1 MTWRVG
7 AAFAALCVIW
17 GLPYFFIKL
26 ALAEVPPIGVA
37 WGRIALGAAFLLPV
51 AWKRG
56 SLGQIRAHKGAVCA
70 FAFCELIGP
79 FVLIAL
85 GESWVSSSLTGILIA
100 TVPLMMIVLAPLFGV
115 HEPLGARR
123 LIGLVVGLVGVVTLL
138 GLWSRG
144 SGDVPS
150 GDDAVSGVL
159 GWVGVGC
166 IVISTVGY
174 ACGGLIVQRH
184 LKGVDEM
191 GAVAASLVIATVVL
205 LPGAIVWPP
214 THVPS
219 PLVLTSIAVL
229 GIVCSALALSL
240 CFYIIHHIGAA
251 RMAVVTYVN
260 PAVAVLLGVVVL
272 HESFGKGTVLGLAL
286 ILLGSW
292 LATHSGKPKESSVKE
307 AVTGAP

>member
-100 TVPLMMIVLAPLFGV
+100 TVPLMMILLAPLFGV
-115 HEPLGARR
+115 HEPLGVRR
-123 LIGLVVGLVGVVTLL
+123 LIGLVIGLVGVVTLL
-138 GLWSRG
+138 GL
-144 SGDVPS
+144 
-150 GDDAVSGVL
+150 DAVSGVL

-205 LPGAIVWPP
+205 LPGALLWPP

-229 GIVCSALALSL
+229 GVICSALALSL
-240 CFYIIHHIGAA
+240 FFYVIHHIGAP
-251 RMAVVTYVN
+251 RTAVVTYVN
-260 PAVAVLLGVVVL
+260 PAVATFLGVVVL

>member
-7 AAFAALCVIW
+7 TAFAALCVIW

-56 SLGQIRAHKGAVCA
+56 TLGQIRAHKGAVFA
-70 FAFCELIGP
+70 FACCELIGP

-100 TVPLMMIVLAPLFGV
+100 TVPLIMIVIAPLFGV

-138 GLWSRG
+138 GL
-144 SGDVPS
+144 DT
-150 GDDAVSGVL
+150 VSGVL
-159 GWVGVGC
+159 GWAGIGC

-174 ACGGLIVQRH
+174 ACGGLVVQRH

-191 GAVAASLVIATVVL
+191 SAVAASLVIATVVL
-205 LPGAIVWPP
+205 LPGALYWPP
-214 THVPS
+214 AHVPS
-219 PLVLTSIAVL
+219 PLVLVSIAVL

-240 CFYIIHHIGAA
+240 FFYVIHHLGAA
-251 RMAVVTYVN
+251 RTAVVTYVN
-260 PAVAVLLGVVVL
+260 PAVAVLLGVLVL
-272 HESFGKGTVLGLAL
+272 HEPFGKGTVLGLAL

-292 LATHSGKPKESSVKE
+292 LATHSVKPKESSVTE
-307 AVTGAP
+307 TVPGAP

>member
-7 AAFAALCVIW
+7 VAFAALCVIW

-26 ALAEVPPIGVA
+26 ALTEIPPIGVA

-56 SLGQIRAHKGAVCA
+56 SLGQIRAHKGAVFA
-70 FAFCELIGP
+70 FACFELIGP

-100 TVPLMMIVLAPLFGV
+100 TVPLMMILLAPLFGV
-115 HEPLGARR
+115 HEPLSVRR
-123 LIGLVVGLVGVVTLL
+123 SIGLAVGLVGVVTLL
-138 GLWSRG
+138 GL
-144 SGDVPS
+144 
-150 GDDAVSGVL
+150 DAVNGVL

-166 IVISTVGY
+166 IVISTIGY
-174 ACGGLIVQRH
+174 ASAGLIVQRH

-205 LPGAIVWPP
+205 LPGAIIWRP
-214 THVPS
+214 THLPS

-240 CFYIIHHIGAA
+240 LFYVIRHIGAA
-251 RMAVVTYVN
+251 RTAVVTYVN
-260 PAVAVLLGVVVL
+260 PAVATFLGVVVL
-272 HESFGKGTVLGLAL
+272 HEPFGKGTVLGLAL

-292 LATHSGKPKESSVKE
+292 LATHSGKPKESSVRE
-307 AVTGAP
+307 TVPGAP

>member
-7 AAFAALCVIW
+7 VAFAALCVIW

-51 AWKRG
+51 AWQRG

-138 GLWSRG
+138 GL
-144 SGDVPS
+144 
-150 GDDAVSGVL
+150 DAVSGVL

-205 LPGAIVWPP
+205 LPGAILWPP

-219 PLVLTSIAVL
+219 PLVLISIAVL
-229 GIVCSALALSL
+229 GVICSALALSL
-240 CFYIIHHIGAA
+240 FFYVIHHIGAP
-251 RMAVVTYVN
+251 RTAVVTYVN
-260 PAVAVLLGVVVL
+260 PAVATFLGVVVL

>member
-7 AAFAALCVIW
+7 TAFAALCVIW

-37 WGRIALGAAFLLPV
+37 WGRIALGAVFLLPV

-138 GLWSRG
+138 GL
-144 SGDVPS
+144 
-150 GDDAVSGVL
+150 DAVSGVL

-191 GAVAASLVIATVVL
+191 GAVAASLLIATVVL
-205 LPGAIVWPP
+205 LPGALLWPP

>member
-7 AAFAALCVIW
+7 VAFAALCVIW

-51 AWKRG
+51 AWQRG

-138 GLWSRG
+138 GL
-144 SGDVPS
+144 
-150 GDDAVSGVL
+150 DAVSGVL

-205 LPGAIVWPP
+205 LPGALLWPP

-260 PAVAVLLGVVVL
+260 PAVATFLGVVVL

>member
-7 AAFAALCVIW
+7 VAFAALCVIW

-26 ALAEVPPIGVA
+26 ALTEVPPIGVA

-56 SLGQIRAHKGAVCA
+56 ALGQIRAHKGAVCA

-85 GESWVSSSLTGILIA
+85 GESWVSSSLAGILIA
-100 TVPLMMIVLAPLFGV
+100 TVPSMMILLAPLFGV
-115 HEPLGARR
+115 HESLSARR

-138 GLWSRG
+138 GL
-144 SGDVPS
+144 
-150 GDDAVSGVL
+150 DAVNGIL

-174 ACGGLIVQRH
+174 ASAGLIVQRH

-191 GAVAASLVIATVVL
+191 GAVAVSLAIATVVL
-205 LPGAIVWPP
+205 LPGAVIWPP
-214 THVPS
+214 AHVPS

-240 CFYIIHHIGAA
+240 LFYVIHHIGAA

-260 PAVAVLLGVVVL
+260 PAVATFLGVVVL
-272 HESFGKGTVLGLAL
+272 HEPLGKGTVLGLAL

-292 LATHSGKPKESSVKE
+292 LATHSGKPKESLVKE
-307 AVTGAP
+307 TVPGAP